1 VVTLYYPLYALF
13 LVVFHQFSL
22 STQTIAFLENNT
34 YNKCKSAVLKGEKE
48 VNTISIN
55 GGTTNK
61 VGRPTK
67 YDPTTMPDKAYKLC
81 ILGLTNIQLAAAL
94 DVSVSSI
101 DKWLVEHEEF
111 SSAVKKG
118 REEADYD
125 VVRSLYQRAMGY
137 SHPEDKI
144 LVVNKQVEVIS
155 TTKHYPPD
163 TLACIFWLKNRRKE
177 QWRDVSKIEHS
188 GDDGKPI
195 NVKLELS
202 KQDLSDFTEEEL
214 LVLEK
219 TIGKLH
225 NGEPGGNE
233 HIG

>member
-1 VVTLYYPLYALF
+1 
-13 LVVFHQFSL
+13 
-22 STQTIAFLENNT
+22 
-34 YNKCKSAVLKGEKE
+34 
-48 VNTISIN
+48 
-55 GGTTNK
+55 
-61 VGRPTK
+61 
-67 YDPTTMPDKAYKLC
+67 MPDKAYKLC
-81 ILGLTNIQLAAAL
+81 ILGLTNPQLAAAL

-111 SSAVKKG
+111 SSAVKRG
-118 REEADYD
+118 REEADYE

-137 SHPEDKI
+137 SHPAEEIKVI
-144 LVVNKQVEVIS
+144 QGEVVRVPVI
-155 TTKHYPPD
+155 KHHPPD
-163 TLACIFWLKNRRKE
+163 TTACIFWLKNRRKE

-214 LVLEK
+214 LVLQK

-225 NGEPGGNE
+225 NGESGGNE